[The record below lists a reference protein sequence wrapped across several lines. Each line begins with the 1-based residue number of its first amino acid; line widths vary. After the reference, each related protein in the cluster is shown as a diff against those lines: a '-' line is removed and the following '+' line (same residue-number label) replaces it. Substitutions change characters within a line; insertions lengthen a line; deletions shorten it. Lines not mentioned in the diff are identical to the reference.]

1 MFEKDCDQR
10 DFSYFC
16 REGGDRVG
24 DHKNS
29 HLFER
34 RLQTDWYSETLVMLA
49 QLLVSVFSWATMV
62 KTQRPKKPRRKYNGK
77 AQLKEYRR
85 ILEGEQTRS
94 LVPRN
99 EMNDND

>member
-1 MFEKDCDQR
+1 
-10 DFSYFC
+10 
-16 REGGDRVG
+16 
-24 DHKNS
+24 
-29 HLFER
+29 
-34 RLQTDWYSETLVMLA
+34 
-49 QLLVSVFSWATMV
+49 MV